1 MPNPKKEIDMDAL
14 NAITDR
20 VLSYTPPPRGE
31 NRKKSAEKTVK
42 GSALC
47 KEKRSVQ
54 KPKKS

>member
-20 VLSYTPPPRGE
+20 VLSYKPPP
-31 NRKKSAEKTVK
+31 KKGKKKKQAEDEAKIPQITPEE
-42 GSALC
+42 ARTL
-47 KEKRSVQ
+47 